1 LSLIVGLSLSGMTAH
16 DQAYRLGL
24 GHDSPQYVIRL
35 DVAKFVASKEQK
47 HVLAKMERFLS
58 DINNTPENFRHHQQ
72 QHGRTDANAKD
83 EHERGRE
90 SEGES
95 EDEVDETSVTATQPE
110 SVEPQLKDNDDALKK
125 ALLADIV
132 RKAVRRC
139 VDAGE
144 IPAVSGGDDVEVAI
158 SAAASERERKWRGDY
173 SSNVA
178 LKLLALYKHSDAAK
192 SEAKATE
199 RAKDD
204 DEVPREE
211 CVEASGSGG
220 DGDGAGH
227 DRSQVV
233 KKPGKENTK
242 EKKNETRRADAGRA
256 NEIAVK
262 LLAHVERVLV
272 EEESAAGVKQLF
284 GDEGVRVVVAG
295 PWINFFAQSTRA
307 QHQQRSAQGTRGS
320 RKAKKQ
326 QSEPDAP
333 SHGPPIP
340 HQFEVL
346 PFSQHDTQHSRST
359 LVDLMTVGWTHCRWK
374 SGRPNTPR
382 SPTCCTAS
390 TAGFILT
397 VPQWRADPIYSS
409 SFVLF
414 FSFALVLGR
423 YTMQIHAKEEASEKS
438 YTDFLCSTPL
448 FDDPQGREDEALP
461 PSGGDPLLDSL
472 RSFCRFRFRFPCGG
486 LAHVRIRVRWRWH
499 RLRLVPPV
507 LPSGREAHRRRRA
520 RHPSLVRSQTLSD
533 IPFFRAQPSGLTFI
547 CVCVVSCRC
556 LTSVYFFYDPDYA
569 FLSLGV
575 YSALKVHTADYVAAT
590 SSRASPPAADHPCI
604 GTGDRVGAADQPHHP
619 ALQVLLHGY
628 YTGTAPPRCSCVRVM
643 CLTISRAFMNM
654 DHHSVLHLRLPK
666 DELQGIYLGPF
677 PPFYIIII

>member
-1 LSLIVGLSLSGMTAH
+1 
-16 DQAYRLGL
+16 
-24 GHDSPQYVIRL
+24 VIRL
-35 DVAKFVASKEQK
+35 DVAKFVPSKQHK
-47 HVLAKMERFLS
+47 HVLAKMQRFLS
-58 DINNTPENFRHHQQ
+58 DINNTPENFPHHQQ

-333 SHGPPIP
+333 SHGPAIP

-346 PFSQHDTQHSRST
+346 PFSLHDTQHARPT

-461 PSGGDPLLDSL
+461 PSGGDPLLDSI

-486 LAHVRIRVRWRWH
+486 GGWLMCEFAFGGGGTGYGSFHQYY
-499 RLRLVPPV
+499 RLDGKLIAVGV
-507 LPSGREAHRRRRA
+507 LDVLHSCA
-520 RHPSLVRSQTLSD
+520 LKRSQTSL
-533 IPFFRAQPSGLTFI
+533 FFRAQPSSGLTFI
-547 CVCVVSCRC
+547 CGYRVVSCRC

-575 YSALKVHTADYVAAT
+575 YSALKVHTAAYVVAALN
-590 SSRASPPAADHPCI
+590 RASPPAADHPCI

-628 YTGTAPPRCSCVRVM
+628 YTETAPPRCSCVRVM
-643 CLTISRAFMNM
+643 CLTISRFMNM

-677 PPFYIIII
+677 PPFQIII

>member
-1 LSLIVGLSLSGMTAH
+1 MGGGRSPDRGSSSGSVTERTDRLTAAYAWQEPQVVEEPDFDPSIDAPFLEDVPHSPTIVSPYGEHGGRCGYCNKSATGRISWGMTAIKVRI
-16 DQAYRLGL
+16 DDYEAMQDLGWTRS
-24 GHDSPQYVIRL
+24 GTWIPQYVIRL

-158 SAAASERERKWRGDY
+158 SAAASERERKRRGDY

-340 HQFEVL
+340 HQFEMEIR
-346 PFSQHDTQHSRST
+346 PSQYTEESYLLYR
-359 LVDLMTVGWTHCRWK
+359 K
-374 SGRPNTPR
+374 
-382 SPTCCTAS
+382 
-390 TAGFILT
+390 
-397 VPQWRADPIYSS
+397 
-409 SFVLF
+409 
-414 FSFALVLGR
+414 

-461 PSGGDPLLDSL
+461 PSGGYGSFHQYYRLDGKL
-472 RSFCRFRFRFPCGG
+472 IAVG
-486 LAHVRIRVRWRWH
+486 
-499 RLRLVPPV
+499 V
-507 LPSGREAHRRRRA
+507 LDVLHS
-520 RHPSLVRSQTLSD
+520 
-533 IPFFRAQPSGLTFI
+533 
-547 CVCVVSCRC
+547 C

-575 YSALKVHTADYVAAT
+575 YSALKEIEWVQQTSLAIPRFKYYYMAYYIYDCPKMNYKAKYRPSDLMCPFYREWVPLEECIPRFQASAGRFTALVEREEPPPQAERLPIDYVPVLYEDCLVGFSQIGGRLRARVQPLVEQWCALVTADIA
-590 SSRASPPAADHPCI
+590 SR
-604 GTGDRVGAADQPHHP
+604 V
-619 ALQVLLHGY
+619 VLSI
-628 YTGTAPPRCSCVRVM
+628 RR
-643 CLTISRAFMNM
+643 R
-654 DHHSVLHLRLPK
+654 
-666 DELQGIYLGPF
+666 
-677 PPFYIIII
+677 